1 MYKFKGTINGVEY
14 TNRNEFFD
22 ALKEAKS
29 DGNIKVTLSEEQS
42 EEEINKGTQESLRK
56 VLEEENPDN
65 IKENKPSNKN
75 QYKSYE
81 NLFDTL
87 GDLFI
92 SFLKT
97 QNNELYKKLIDD
109 SNKYELP
116 KDTANTNYF
125 NEILTKYMFKET
137 TYVFNGGEE
146 DKIQLRRFHNLLNA
160 RHKEI
165 DKENPVFNKSQ
176 KKVIYNKI
184 LSEMTRLKKQ
194 IGKIEDSQIVTDH
207 QLAGLERVINSYK
220 EISYPVPENIY
231 SAYEEQKTNFN
242 ILLNRKEYYSLLSD
256 YYENIITYFY

>member
-29 DGNIKVTLSEEQS
+29 DGNMKVTLSEEQS
-42 EEEINKGTQESLRK
+42 EEEINKGTQESPRK
-56 VLEEENPDN
+56 VLEEEKPADT
-65 IKENKPSNKN
+65 KENEPNKN

-97 QNNELYKKLIDD
+97 QNNELYKKLIDN
-109 SNKYELP
+109 SNKEELP
-116 KDTANTNYF
+116 KDTVSTNYF
-125 NEILTKYMFKET
+125 EEILTKYIFKET

-146 DKIQLRRFHNLLNA
+146 DKIQLRRFQNLLNV

-165 DKENPVFNKSQ
+165 DKENPVLNKSQ

-194 IGKIEDSQIVTDH
+194 IGKIEDSQIVTDR
-207 QLAGLERVINSYK
+207 QLAGLEKVINSYK
-220 EISYPVPENIY
+220 EINYVVPENIY
-231 SAYEEQKTNFN
+231 NAYEEQKTNFN
-242 ILLNRKEYYSLLSD
+242 ILLNRKEYYSMLSD
-256 YYENIITYFY
+256 YYENIVTYFY